1 MQGWRN
7 LEWSPLNVSLQ
18 EFAWRKIIMKTQS
31 NPSQNAFPNNS
42 LSCHWSQKSPASK
55 KINWQWKLVGIKGGK
70 VDGARKGVTH
80 FSLKSSTVILVLSM
94 SRSILLRSTFAPTI
108 WKGGGR
114 CYSVSCLF
122 SLTTARRN
130 TYAQTPHR
138 RGLWQCQ
145 AWLDLQELLRE
156 MSLLLPGKRKC
167 LYC

>member
-7 LEWSPLNVSLQ
+7 LEWSSLNASPQ
-18 EFAWRKIIMKTQS
+18 ELVWRKIIMKYQS
-31 NPSQNAFPNNS
+31 SPSQNAFPSNS
-42 LSCHWSQKSPASK
+42 LFRDWSQKAPAST
-55 KINWQWKLVGIKGGK
+55 KINWQWKLMGIKGGK

-114 CYSVSCLF
+114 GYSVSCVF
-122 SLTTARRN
+122 SLTMERRN
-130 TYAQTPHR
+130 TCAQPPCR

-145 AWLDLQELLRE
+145 AWLELQELLRE
-156 MSLLLPGKRKC
+156 LSLLLPDTRKC
-167 LYC
+167 LYR